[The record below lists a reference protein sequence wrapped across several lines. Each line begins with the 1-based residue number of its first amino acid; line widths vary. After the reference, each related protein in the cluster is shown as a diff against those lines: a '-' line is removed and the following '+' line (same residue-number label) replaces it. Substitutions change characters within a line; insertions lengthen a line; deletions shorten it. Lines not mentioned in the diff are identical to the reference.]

1 MGLQSA
7 LPCFSI
13 LKASSFISIINCLLG
28 VLPTQETILVG
39 VGGRGTR
46 HRPASSSCLATTRG
60 PLAYHSLATHS
71 CLWIIKNTGS
81 TLKRVAFFFF
91 FNIYPPSC
99 KVSTSHMHSNATEW
113 LLEVYFYPD
122 HPSEC
127 RAPITRSACL
137 LSITIFFSFYVC
149 TCGIW
154 KFPGQGPNDS
164 CSCDVRHSHNNTGSL
179 TH

>member
-1 MGLQSA
+1 MPPRGSTNPRDNTGGGGGERYQAPTCLLQ
-7 LPCFSI
+7 LPCHDTGPAGLPLFSHPFMP
-13 LKASSFISIINCLLG
+13 LDHQKHRFYSKASG
-28 VLPTQETILVG
+28 
-39 VGGRGTR
+39 
-46 HRPASSSCLATTRG
+46 
-60 PLAYHSLATHS
+60 
-71 CLWIIKNTGS
+71 
-81 TLKRVAFFFF
+81 FFFF